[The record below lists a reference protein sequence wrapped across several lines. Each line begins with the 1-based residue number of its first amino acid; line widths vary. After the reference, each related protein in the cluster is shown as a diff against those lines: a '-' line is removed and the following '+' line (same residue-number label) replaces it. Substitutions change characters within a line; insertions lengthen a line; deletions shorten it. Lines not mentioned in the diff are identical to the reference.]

1 MIKTI
6 EKSVEIRGDRATI
19 WDVIESPETYT
30 KWCEPFCVGTFYEG
44 QWRVG
49 NTVRFIGL
57 DENGVRGGMVSEV
70 VAYEAG
76 HHVTFRHKGFV
87 QGDQDVFDTPEVA
100 AWAGCEEGYVLEG
113 GPDVYTLHVK
123 CQVTDDMYDWMDA
136 TWTEAVGRIKAIA
149 EGTDSAT

>member
-1 MIKTI
+1 MTTI
-6 EKSVEIRGDRATI
+6 EKSIEIHGERDAI
-19 WDVIESPETYT
+19 WRVIESPETYT

-44 QWRVG
+44 AWRVG

-57 DENGVRGGMVSEV
+57 DENGVRGGLVSEV

-87 QGDQDVFDTPEVA
+87 QGDQEVFDTPEVA

-113 GPDVYTLHVK
+113 GPDVYTLHVS
-123 CQVTDDMYDWMDA
+123 CQVAEEMAEWMDA

-149 EGTDSAT
+149 EGTESAT